1 MHLTPE
7 EFIDIVDGTRSEAS
21 LPHLSA
27 CDRCRDELAM
37 LRGTM
42 ASVAGDPADDLADD
56 DVAGP
61 SPLFWTQF
69 SARVNERIDA
79 DLDRGW
85 WHAGMLPRF
94 LIPASAFAL
103 LVLVVALGPAARNR
117 WLVSNSPPSPAPQKA
132 VATAPVDAVS
142 ESPDLTPDP
151 LLTLVSDLSAHMD
164 LDSASAAGFADP
176 DSAEHAVTHMNAD
189 ELRELKHLLQAELT
203 RPGV

>member
-1 MHLTPE
+1 VHLTPE
-7 EFIDIVDGTRSEAS
+7 QFIDIVDGTRSDAS
-21 LPHLSA
+21 LPHLSS
-27 CDRCRDELAM
+27 CDRCRDELAT
-37 LRGTM
+37 LRETM
-42 ASVAGDPADDLADD
+42 AGIGPSSAGD
-56 DVAGP
+56 DVPEP

-79 DLDRGW
+79 DVDRRW
-85 WHAGMLPRF
+85 WRAWTLPRF

-103 LVLVVALGPAARNR
+103 LVLVVALGPATRNR
-117 WLVSNSPPSPAPQKA
+117 WLLSNSRPSPAPHKA
-132 VATAPVDAVS
+132 VAVPPVDAAS
-142 ESPDLTPDP
+142 DSPDLTPDP

-189 ELRELKHLLQAELT
+189 ELRELKQLLQAELK

>member
-1 MHLTPE
+1 VHLTPE
-7 EFIDIVDGTRSEAS
+7 EFIDVVDGTRSEGS

-42 ASVAGDPADDLADD
+42 ANTAAPVGDDGPE
-56 DVAGP
+56 P

-79 DLDRGW
+79 DLDRRW
-85 WHAGMLPRF
+85 WHAWTLPRF

-103 LVLVVALGPAARNR
+103 LVLVVALGPAVRDR
-117 WLVSNSPPSPAPQKA
+117 WLISNSHPSASPQKA
-132 VATAPVDAVS
+132 VAMAPVDAALD
-142 ESPDLTPDP
+142 SPDLTADP

-189 ELRELKHLLQAELT
+189 ELRELKLLLQAELK